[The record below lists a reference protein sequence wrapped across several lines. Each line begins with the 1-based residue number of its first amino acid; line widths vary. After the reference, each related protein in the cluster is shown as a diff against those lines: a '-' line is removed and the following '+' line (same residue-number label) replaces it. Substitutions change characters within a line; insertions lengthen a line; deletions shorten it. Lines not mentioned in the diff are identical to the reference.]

1 MILII
6 DNNTRFIKQICSLL
20 EKKGFGYKIKD
31 FRKVKLEDTKRVNAV
46 ILSGGIGIRYI
57 DNSKEFLRE
66 ANLVK
71 KTKLPLF
78 GICLGFEV
86 ICHAYGAKIKEM
98 PHLEKGIIKIKI
110 KKKDDIF
117 RNCPKE
123 MRIFEDHEWDIVKV
137 GKNLEVLA
145 KSKDGI
151 EAVKHR
157 RKPIY
162 GVQFHPEI
170 TKNNQGYKVLENF
183 LKMIKSRKNKI

>member
-6 DNNTRFIKQICSLL
+6 DNETRFIKQLCSFLKR
-20 EKKGFGYKIKD
+20 EGFDYKIKD
-31 FRKVKLEDTKRVNAV
+31 FRKVKLKDTKGVNAV

-66 ANLVK
+66 VKVVK
-71 KTKLPLF
+71 KTKLPIF

-86 ICHAYGAKIKEM
+86 IGHAYGAKIKEM
-98 PHLEKGIIKIKI
+98 PHLEKGVIKIKI

-157 RKPIY
+157 TKPIY

-170 TKNNQGYKVLENF
+170 TKNNQGYKTIENF
-183 LKMIKSRKNKI
+183 LQLIKRYK